1 MSCYYD
7 MMKKFLQFFLIG
19 FLFTQLGFSQANVEN
34 KRLLN
39 EIIQLKQEMT
49 KNYKLKEFYVIQLH
63 SGDKEEA
70 KEIKSDINEFLED
83 KNKPESFKREV
94 IIIYE
99 TPNYKVWVGK
109 FNTRLQADRFFL
121 DLKEDYP
128 NALILKP
135 GLG

>member
-94 IIIYE
+94 IIMYE

>member
-1 MSCYYD
+1 

-70 KEIKSDINEFLED
+70 KEINSDINEFLED

-94 IIIYE
+94 IIMYE

>member
-1 MSCYYD
+1 

-94 IIIYE
+94 IIMYE

>member
-1 MSCYYD
+1 
-7 MMKKFLQFFLIG
+7 MKKFLQFFLIG

-94 IIIYE
+94 IIMYE